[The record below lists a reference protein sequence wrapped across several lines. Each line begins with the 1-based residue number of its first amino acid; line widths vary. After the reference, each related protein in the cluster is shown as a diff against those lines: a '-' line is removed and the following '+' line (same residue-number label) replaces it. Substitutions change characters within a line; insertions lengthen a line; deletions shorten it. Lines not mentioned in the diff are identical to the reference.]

1 LLLAFVFYGLYMAV
15 IDTVPRA
22 YMAEL
27 AGETEKGT
35 VIGAYHTVVGLFA
48 FPASLIAGYLW
59 SAYSLTYSF
68 LFASAMAFLAFV
80 LLQLD

>member
-1 LLLAFVFYGLYMAV
+1 GV
-15 IDTVPRA
+15 
-22 YMAEL
+22 
-27 AGETEKGT
+27 
-35 VIGAYHTVVGLFA
+35 FA

-80 LLQLD
+80 LLQFD